1 MNPQKGIS
9 SDQVAAHHKVGNQG
23 SWTIS
28 SSWMRSVK
36 DLFLVENLDATE
48 LFARAGL
55 DIQALDKA
63 DARFD
68 VCKIDQLWYLASQAS
83 QNPFISLR
91 RMPID
96 TPTSFDVLA
105 YAMMSCENLSQSITR
120 VIAYIEVVSDAVS
133 IVTTQFEQGT
143 RIDIYPLET
152 EQLGRSLR
160 LDYSITT
167 FLAFCRWVTGRK
179 IIPMSVEL
187 PYTQPSQLV
196 QHQQAFDCIP
206 VFDAPNH
213 ALLLGLDDLHR
224 PLPTFNP
231 VLSRVHDKVLVD
243 RLKEL
248 KPDRIESRLALSLLR
263 RLPAGQ
269 PSRKLVAAD
278 LFMSE
283 RTLQRRLEEAGTSFQ
298 KELDRVRRKLAEDHL
313 ADQMIPLQGL
323 AYLLGF
329 ADESTL
335 YRACKRWFEM
345 SPGKVRSMK
354 K

>member
-1 MNPQKGIS
+1 
-9 SDQVAAHHKVGNQG
+9 
-23 SWTIS
+23 
-28 SSWMRSVK
+28 MRSVK
-36 DLFLVENLDATE
+36 DLLLAEKLDAAA

-68 VCKIDQLWYLASQAS
+68 VCNIDQLWHLASEAS
-83 QNPFISLR
+83 NNPFIALH

-105 YAMMSCENLSQSITR
+105 YAMMSCENLAQSVDR
-120 VIAYIEVVSDAVS
+120 MIAYLGVISYAVS
-133 IVTTQFEQGT
+133 IVTTQVEGGV
-143 RIDIYPLET
+143 RIDIFPSEAA
-152 EQLGRSLR
+152 QPGRSLR
-160 LDYSITT
+160 LDYTITT

-179 IIPMSVEL
+179 IIPMGVVLSY
-187 PYTQPSQLV
+187 PQPSQLA
-196 QHQQAFDCIP
+196 QHQQAFDCLP

-213 ALLLGLDDLHR
+213 ALLLSEDDLHR

-231 VLSRVHDKVLVD
+231 ILSRMHDKLVVE

-263 RLPAGQ
+263 RLPAGN
-269 PSRKLVAAD
+269 PSRKLIASD
-278 LFMSE
+278 LLMSE

-298 KELDRVRRKLAEDHL
+298 KELDLVRKKLAEDHL
-313 ADQMIPLQGL
+313 ADQKISLQGI

-329 ADESTL
+329 ADESTF
-335 YRACKRWFEM
+335 YRACQRWFEK
-345 SPGKVRSMK
+345 SPGQVRLMQR
-354 K
+354 